1 MPCASRL
8 QAMIDPDGLVARSH
22 VNKVD
27 TGDRVRHR
35 SPMRVTLRKMGN
47 SSGVIIPKP
56 FLAEIGA
63 AQAVEMSLEDG
74 RIVIEA
80 DKRAPRFGWAEAS
93 RGLALDEEGLV
104 WPEFGNADDET
115 LEW

>member
-1 MPCASRL
+1 
-8 QAMIDPDGLVARSH
+8 
-22 VNKVD
+22 
-27 TGDRVRHR
+27 
-35 SPMRVTLRKMGN
+35 MRVTLRKMGN

-63 AQAVEMSLEDG
+63 SNAVEMVVEEG

-80 DKRAPRFGWAEAS
+80 ERRAARAGWAAAS
-93 RGLALDEEGLV
+93 RGLAEAGDDQLV